1 MGIVDEDSIVL
12 ARRGDDLYP
21 ALDALR
27 GAQGVRNFSKRNVQC
42 QRGGNDAEG
51 VIDAENA
58 GCGNQMGWDTVDSN
72 IFTKAA
78 IRLFSTCRG
87 KTTETRSRPVWE
99 RLGIIICGA

>member
-27 GAQGVRNFSKRNVQC
+27 GAQGVRNFSKRSVQC

-58 GCGNQMGWDTVDSN
+58 GNAERDGSPLVLQRG
-72 IFTKAA
+72 FAA
-78 IRLFSTCRG
+78 RNTSEG
-87 KTTETRSRPVWE
+87 GSPP
-99 RLGIIICGA
+99 AP